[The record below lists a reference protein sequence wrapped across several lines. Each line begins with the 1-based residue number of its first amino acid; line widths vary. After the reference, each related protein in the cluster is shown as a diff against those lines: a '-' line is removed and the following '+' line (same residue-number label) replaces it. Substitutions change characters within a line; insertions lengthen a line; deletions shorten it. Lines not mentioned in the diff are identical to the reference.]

1 MVFGGNLIALNKK
14 GSGIRPITID
24 YVFRRIAA
32 NCANSFAIERIS
44 QVLCP
49 IQAGVGTKGG
59 VEAAVHATRR
69 YLKDIRFSSDHV
81 VVKLD
86 FRNAFNSLR
95 RDCMLAAVVKYVP
108 EIFAFCSKSY
118 TCQPTSMFNE
128 HSIIS
133 ATGTQQGDPLGA
145 LLFCITLQ
153 PVLEQV
159 TSELNIGYLD
169 DITLGGIAADVGRDV
184 EMIRVE
190 AGRLGLKLNDAK
202 CELINNGFNECSH
215 QAFSGFIRIDS

>member
-1 MVFGGNLIALNKK
+1 
-14 GSGIRPITID
+14 
-24 YVFRRIAA
+24 
-32 NCANSFAIERIS
+32 
-44 QVLCP
+44 
-49 IQAGVGTKGG
+49 
-59 VEAAVHATRR
+59 
-69 YLKDIRFSSDHV
+69 
-81 VVKLD
+81 
-86 FRNAFNSLR
+86 
-95 RDCMLAAVVKYVP
+95 MLAAVVKYVP

-118 TCQPTSMFNE
+118 TCQPTIMFNE

-190 AGRLGLKLNDAK
+190 AGRLGLMLNDAK
-202 CELINNGFNECSH
+202 CELIYNGFNECSH
-215 QAFSGFIRIDS
+215 PAFSGFIRIDSDDATLLGSPLCSGNGLTAALTKKVMTYNVLCHGCIWWAHIMLFVLLGIASVFLLLCIFLGLPDASIMDCCIALIQFLEMVLFLF